1 MQIQAPKGMKD
12 VTPKES
18 YKWQYIEKLMRSA
31 CAEFGY
37 RETRTPVLEH
47 TELFA
52 RGVGD
57 TTDIVQKEMYTFTD
71 KGDRSVTLKPE
82 GTAGTVRMFLENK
95 LFADAQPTK
104 MFYLYCP
111 VFRYEKPQAGR
122 LREHHQFGVEVF
134 GAPRASADAE
144 VISLAISI
152 LNELGIRSVKAK
164 INSIGC
170 PECRPQYNAALKEY
184 LKANYEELCETC
196 KTRYEKNPLRILDCK
211 EKRCGEIAAAAP
223 KVLDYLCPECQAH
236 FEELKASL
244 DALGIEYEV
253 DPMIVRGL
261 DYYTKTVFELVSTE
275 GAYTGTVCGGG
286 RYDGLIEQL
295 GGPKMNAV
303 GFGMGMERL
312 LLIAELSGAQI
323 PQPRNV
329 EVYVAA
335 MGEEARKVGFTLT
348 AKLRGSGIKTEFDH
362 VGKSFKAQFKY
373 ANKIGA
379 RFVAILG
386 DEELERGE
394 VKLKDME
401 TGDEGYV
408 PIAALGNRVQQIL
421 R

>member
-1 MQIQAPKGMKD
+1 MKITAPKGTRD
-12 VTPKES
+12 LLPEES
-18 YKWQYIEKLMRSA
+18 YKWHYIESVI
-31 CAEFGY
+31 
-37 RETRTPVLEH
+37 REVCRENNYKEIRVPMFES
-47 TELFA
+47 TELFL

-57 TTDIVQKEMYTFTD
+57 TTDVVQKEMYTFED
-71 KGDRSVTLKPE
+71 KGGRSITLRPE
-82 GTAGTVRMFLENK
+82 GTAGVARSFIEHGL
-95 LFADAQPTK
+95 ASGPQPTK
-104 MFYLYCP
+104 MYYLALS

-122 LREHHQFGVEVF
+122 LREHHQFGIECF
-134 GAPRASADAE
+134 GAKDASADAE
-144 VISLAISI
+144 VIALAWTV
-152 LNELGIRSVKAK
+152 LNRLGVHNLELN

-170 PECRPQYNAALKEY
+170 PNCRPAYNKKLIEY
-184 LKANYEELCETC
+184 LESSKEELCHTC
-196 KTRYEKNPLRILDCK
+196 HERLEKNPLRVLDCK
-211 EKRCGEIAAAAP
+211 EERCKEIAAGAP
-223 KVLDYLCPECQAH
+223 HMVDCLCDDCKEH
-236 FEELKASL
+236 FEKLQEYLKAIDL
-244 DALGIEYEV
+244 PYKIN
-253 DPMIVRGL
+253 PFIVRGL
-261 DYYTKTVFELVSTE
+261 DYYTKTVFELVSGE
-275 GAYTGTVCGGG
+275 IGAQGTVCGGG
-286 RYDGLIEQL
+286 RYDGLINEL
-295 GGPKMNAV
+295 GGPAMPGI

-373 ANKIGA
+373 ANKIDA